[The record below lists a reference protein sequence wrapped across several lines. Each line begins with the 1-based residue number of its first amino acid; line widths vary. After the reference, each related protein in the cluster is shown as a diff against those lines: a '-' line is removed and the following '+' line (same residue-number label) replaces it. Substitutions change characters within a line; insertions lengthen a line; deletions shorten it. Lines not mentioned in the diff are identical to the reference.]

1 MKRYLTFLIFAIAA
15 LAMQAQ
21 TWANYTAKNSGLAS
35 NNILALATDS
45 RGTVWVGTTQGLNR
59 YSDGRW
65 TDYADFNE
73 KLKDQ
78 FVNCLIVEGNTLWI
92 GTDDYGIIEFNNGNW
107 YEHAEETHRLNMK
120 YIRDIAIDY
129 AGVKWIGVTL
139 SGFVQYDGVNWNKYT
154 ATDSEL
160 LSDFILCVTVD
171 KRDRKWIGTNDGL
184 CVFDGRHWTS
194 YTTKNSKL
202 PHNIVLSIAI
212 DKDNV
217 KWLGTLKGLCRF
229 DGENWKIYNTDNCP
243 LPGNQIND
251 LAIDNEGLIWMATDG
266 GVAVFDGK
274 ERWDTFRAGDA
285 LPQCMYQNVAVDRQ
299 GNRWFGT
306 DEKGL
311 YCLSGYHMAQPEA
324 EAEQLAENTS
334 EAGDE
339 QQTEGSQVGGG
350 KAKPSS
356 KTDNEEPAVEERVK
370 ITPNLEE
377 GYITI
382 TMNSPTAEVTFFNTK
397 GEKVRTVPKY
407 QNGGHINISK
417 MKKGTYTVKVK
428 TANGTR
434 TVKFSLK

>member
-194 YTTKNSKL
+194 YTTKNSKM
-202 PHNIVLSIAI
+202 PHNIVLSLAI
-212 DKDNV
+212 GKDNI
-217 KWLGTLKGLCRF
+217 KWIGTLEGLCRF
-229 DGENWKIYNTDNCP
+229 DGENWQIFNTDNSP

-251 LAIDNEGLIWMATDG
+251 LAFDGEGHLWVATDG
-266 GVAVFDGK
+266 GVAVFDGEK
-274 ERWDTFRAGDA
+274 QWDVFSAGNQ
-285 LPQCMYQNVAVDRQ
+285 LPKCMCQNLAIDRS
-299 GNRWFGT
+299 GTIWVGT

-311 YCLSGYHMAQPEA
+311 YALSGYTMAKPAAPAEELAVAEDPSGEA
-324 EAEQLAENTS
+324 SQAGNAGTGTAAKQAAS
-334 EAGDE
+334 SKGDE
-339 QQTEGSQVGGG
+339 AQS
-350 KAKPSS
+350 
-356 KTDNEEPAVEERVK
+356 DERIKLV
-370 ITPNLEE
+370 PNLEE
-377 GYITI
+377 GYLVIQ
-382 TMNSPTAEVTFFNTK
+382 MLSPEAEVTFLNAK

-407 QNGGHINISK
+407 RNGGHINISK
-417 MKKGTYTVKVK
+417 MKKGTYTVRVK
-428 TANGTR
+428 TLSVTR
-434 TVKFSLK
+434 TVKFTLR